1 MFPASVPGA
10 VQKDYGAF
18 MDFEP
23 FYKGAEFKKFAFCED
38 KFWHYKAKLCF
49 TAAENETA
57 YLCFDGADYSCSVKI
72 DGETVYKHTGMFSP
86 FRIEV
91 TKYSGLECDLEIVFD
106 PVPKCG
112 RTNDRNGCRKH
123 CFRDTVGFIC
133 KAERPL
139 QMTETK
145 RAKAANPTHATV
157 GTGILVS
164 SHPDFGAMFTLN

>member
-1 MFPASVPGA
+1 MNGRSVQFKWTLGFTDEADGIPETMFPASVPGA

-18 MDFEP
+18 MGFEP
-23 FYKGAEFKKFAFCED
+23 FYKGVEFKKFAFCED

-91 TKYSGLECDLEIVFD
+91 TKYSGLECDLEVVLI
-106 PVPKCG
+106 PC
-112 RTNDRNGCRKH
+112 RNAG
-123 CFRDTVGFIC
+123 
-133 KAERPL
+133 E

-157 GTGILVS
+157 GTGILAS